1 MLLLPIL
8 LSLLRTR
15 IPKLLDHPAL
25 LAHTIYQAVVFDD
38 AVRAGDFDL
47 SRTSISDGVEGVE
60 WEGLTGV
67 LLREEGW
74 FERWLAGEKRCE
86 AMSGTPLR
94 ARR

>member
-47 SRTSISDGVEGVE
+47 SRTSISHGVEGVE